1 VYVGAKYVFA
11 ATNHYK
17 KNDGTP
23 FTSAV
28 IGRDDCEYW
37 DEKAGK

>member
-1 VYVGAKYVFA
+1 VGSKYVFA
-11 ATNHYK
+11 ATKHYK

-23 FTSAV
+23 FTSKV

-37 DEKAGK
+37 DQKAAE